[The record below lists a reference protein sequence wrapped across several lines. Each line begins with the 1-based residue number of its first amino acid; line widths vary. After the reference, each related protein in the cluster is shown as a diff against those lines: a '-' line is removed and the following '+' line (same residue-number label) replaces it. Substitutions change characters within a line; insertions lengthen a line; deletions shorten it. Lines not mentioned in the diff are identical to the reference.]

1 MKSCK
6 KCGEIFTPF
15 STLDKHCY
23 ICKKTE
29 QALKNLAKMKKDKL
43 KKQKEE
49 LLTTS
54 DYLKLAQQVFNKW
67 VRLRDQEQ
75 GCISCGNPLGS
86 KYDAGHFWSAGGHSS
101 VRFDPDNVHAQCV
114 YCNQYLHGNL
124 LNYQIG
130 IQQRIGADRLIELQA
145 KAHETRKFTRD
156 ELKEI
161 ISTYKQKIN
170 ERKDAI

>member
-43 KKQKEE
+43 KKQKED
-49 LLTTS
+49 LLTVS

-67 VRLRDQEQ
+67 VRLRDQHEN
-75 GCISCGNPLGS
+75 CISCGTPPTN
-86 KYDAGHFWSAGGHSS
+86 KRDAGHFWSAGGHSS
-101 VRFDPDNVHAQCV
+101 VRFDPNNVHAQCV
-114 YCNQYLHGNL
+114 SCNQHKHGNL
-124 LNYQIG
+124 LPYRDGLISKIG
-130 IQQRIGADRLIELQA
+130 VTKYEELESI
-145 KAHETRKFTRD
+145 AHQTRKWD
-156 ELKEI
+156 KEELKELI
-161 ISTYKQKIN
+161 ALYKKKI
-170 ERKDAI
+170 KDSVY

>member
-6 KCGEIFTPF
+6 KCGETFTPF
-15 STLDKHCY
+15 STFDKHCY

-43 KKQKEE
+43 KKQKED
-49 LLTTS
+49 LLTVS

-67 VRLRDQEQ
+67 IRLRDQQQ

-101 VRFDPDNVHAQCV
+101 VRFHPDNVHAQCV
-114 YCNQYLHGNL
+114 ACNQHKHGNL
-124 LNYQIG
+124 IPYQEALIKKIG
-130 IQQRIGADRLIELQA
+130 HDGYAWLESF
-145 KAHETRKFTRD
+145 AHDTKKWDKE
-156 ELKEI
+156 ELKQLI
-161 ISTYKQKIN
+161 ATYKKKI
-170 ERKDAI
+170 KDENY

>member
-15 STLDKHCY
+15 TTLDKHCY

-43 KKQKEE
+43 KKQKED
-49 LLTTS
+49 LLTVS

-67 VRLRDQEQ
+67 VRLRDKDQ
-75 GCISCGNPLGS
+75 GCISCGKEINGVRHASHYLS
-86 KYDAGHFWSAGGHSS
+86 SGGHSA
-101 VRFDPDNVHAQCV
+101 VRFHTDNVWVSC
-114 YCNQYLHGNL
+114 YKCNVMLSGN
-124 LNYQIG
+124 G
-130 IQQRIGADRLIELQA
+130 IEYRMRLIKKIGVERVEWLEENG
-145 KAHETRKFTRD
+145 HEVKRWTKD

-161 ISTYKQKIN
+161 IAEYKKKI
-170 ERKDAI
+170 KDELY